1 MIIQCDKC
9 KAKYNLDDDKVK
21 PGETK
26 VRCSNCQNV
35 FTVPHPLTLDENDIF
50 GETESKTEDAFMREW
65 AQDLGTQPQPQEQ
78 DKSIPPTPADEGP
91 PPKAFVPPTM
101 EELFEGGGEE
111 ALVQAEEPSI
121 EEEIFP
127 FKATPVEETS
137 VKKERKVSGAALF
150 LMLLLL
156 VATAGIYYWSTTT
169 EGSIPAF
176 EYLYEKIYTV
186 MHGKKGQE
194 LFLLYLRGAEHT
206 VEGGT
211 VYAIQGKVANRSQE
225 TKDFVKVK
233 GTLFDKG
240 GNAVATSTGF
250 CGITITNERIQNSKY
265 DALKSSFG
273 FLGFGQASPV
283 PPQQS
288 LPFTIIFFSPPAGAT
303 QYHVEIVESGG
314 TG

>member
-1 MIIQCDKC
+1 MIIECDKC
-9 KAKYNLDDDKVK
+9 KTKYNLDDAKVK

-35 FTVPHPLTLDENDIF
+35 FTVPHPLALDESDIF
-50 GETESKTEDAFMREW
+50 GETETKTEDAFMREW
-65 AQDLGTQPQPQEQ
+65 AKDLGTQPPEQ
-78 DKSIPPTPADEGP
+78 DKSIPPEGP

-101 EELFEGGGEE
+101 EELFEGGEE
-111 ALVQAEEPSI
+111 PVQAEEPSI

-127 FKATPVEETS
+127 FKATPVAEIS
-137 VKKERKVSGAALF
+137 VKKKRKVSGFFLF
-150 LMLLLL
+150 IMLLLL
-156 VATAGIYYWSTTT
+156 FASFGIYYWSNTT

-176 EYLYEKIYTV
+176 EFVYEKVYNL

-225 TKDFVKVK
+225 TKKFVKVK

-250 CGITITNERIQNSKY
+250 CGITITNEEIQNSSY
-265 DALKSSFG
+265 NALKSSFG

-283 PPQQS
+283 PAQQS
-288 LPFTIIFFSPPAGAT
+288 LPFTIILFSPPAGAS
-303 QYHVEIVESGG
+303 QYHVEIVESGD
-314 TG
+314 TR

>member
-9 KAKYNLDDDKVK
+9 KTEYNLDDAKVK

-26 VRCSNCQNV
+26 VRCSNCQHV
-35 FTVPHPLTLDENDIF
+35 FTVPHPLALDESDIF
-50 GETESKTEDAFMREW
+50 GETENKTEDAFMREW
-65 AQDLGTQPQPQEQ
+65 ARDLGTQPPEQ
-78 DKSIPPTPADEGP
+78 DKPIPPTPPADEGP
-91 PPKAFVPPTM
+91 PPRAFVPPTD
-101 EELFEGGGEE
+101 EPLERGKEP
-111 ALVQAEEPSI
+111 VKTEEPSI

-127 FKATPVEETS
+127 FKAIPLKETS
-137 VKKERKVSGAALF
+137 VKKERKVSGPFLF
-150 LMLLLL
+150 IMLLLL
-156 VATAGIYYWSTTT
+156 LATGSIYYWSTRT

-176 EYLYEKIYTV
+176 EFVYEKVYNL

-225 TKDFVKVK
+225 TKKFVKVK

-240 GNAVATSTGF
+240 GNVVATSTGF
-250 CGITITNERIQNSKY
+250 CGITITNDEIKNSSY
-265 DALKSSFG
+265 DTLKSSFG

-283 PPQQS
+283 PSQQS

-303 QYHVEIVESGG
+303 QYHVEIDETETSN
-314 TG
+314 